1 MVVVAYLGW
10 IAYGAMAILPQH
22 LLVPLSSQEVVNIV
36 SALTLLAFWS
46 LFTLERSPWTF
57 YLYFIFPVY
66 FWRQVFLTSGSTIL
80 SFLNLRKI
88 PSTIYLK
95 LLQYPALI
103 LASFHS
109 IFLSIQ
115 SEWWSFLIDDYS
127 IQLAYTHRSIWSVG
141 FVVIG
146 VAWPL
151 LSWPDD
157 VREKEWDFF
166 LCWSASCLITA
177 IFPLLS
183 VDKKESILAM

>member
-22 LLVPLSSQEVVNIV
+22 LLVPPNSHAVVNII

-88 PSTIYLK
+88 PSTRDLK
-95 LLQYPALI
+95 VLQEPALI
-103 LASFHS
+103 VAALQSMVV
-109 IFLSIQ
+109 SIQ
-115 SEWWSFLIDDYS
+115 SE
-127 IQLAYTHRSIWSVG
+127 
-141 FVVIG
+141 
-146 VAWPL
+146 
-151 LSWPDD
+151 
-157 VREKEWDFF
+157 
-166 LCWSASCLITA
+166 
-177 IFPLLS
+177 
-183 VDKKESILAM
+183 